1 MGQSLQLLHADG
13 DMSWVVRGKRIV
25 IHLSQEK
32 FIERMAQPHT
42 LQYQLKSLCV
52 EALDDAEMTAY
63 ELLAK
68 SEKNTIID
76 NQDVLAAFD
85 TLWEVA

>member
-1 MGQSLQLLHADG
+1 MGQSLQLLHEDG
-13 DMSWVVRGKRIV
+13 NMSWIVRGKHIV

-32 FIERMAQPHT
+32 FIERMAQPHI

-52 EALDDAEMTAY
+52 EALDDAEMTMY
-63 ELLAK
+63 ELLVK

-76 NQDVLAAFD
+76 SQEVLVAFD
-85 TLWEVA
+85 ALWEVA